1 MNMRIYLP
9 DSQSIDISEKMT
21 ILELAEKVS
30 PKKVSLTVGAFLN
43 KSREISDLRTIL
55 QNGDHVNLVFLPSK
69 EALEVVRHS
78 SAHVMAQAVQ
88 ELWPDVKVT
97 IGPVIENGFYYDF
110 DSPRSFHPDDLEKI
124 EIKMNEIIKRKLD
137 VKKEICSKQKAI
149 SVFKKMGEHYKTEI
163 IEELNEPEVSIYQ
176 QGEWFDL
183 CKGPHVSNLSQI
195 GAVKVLHQSG
205 AYWRGDEN
213 RTQLQRIYGTAF
225 HTEKE
230 LKRHLRDLEE
240 AAKRDHRKLGK
251 EMGLFYFSDLS
262 TGHPFFTGA
271 GTVIY
276 NELKQFLRHKYFEYD
291 YEEIITPQIYHSK
304 LFTRSGHIQHFSEN
318 MYPVLKRWLQ
328 QEQAA
333 GFRWLTDDDKRDKEN
348 NRQMELQES
357 GRPNFTGAL
366 YDDRTKFPKGFSP
379 KEQKMIHHSDLT
391 FLKPMNCPGHCLLYS
406 FQKKSYRELPWRVAD
421 FGRLHRREKTGV
433 LHGLTRVNSMCQDD
447 AHIFCT
453 PEQLEQ
459 EIENLLK
466 MFKEIYQ
473 KLGLDE
479 YNIALSTRPEDSM
492 GEDSVWNKAEEVLS
506 TVLERSKIPFE
517 VHAGEGAFYGPKL
530 DLMFV
535 DAMNRSWQLGT
546 LQCDFNMP
554 KAFNL
559 KYVDKDNQEKTPIL
573 LHRAVLGS
581 FERFIGVYL
590 EHTGGHLPIWL
601 SPVQV
606 LLINI
611 SKDQEVY
618 VKECANQ
625 MKSLGL
631 RVETDIRGEKLG
643 YKIREARL
651 RRIPCMAIVGERE
664 RQSHSL
670 SLRLRDGKSILL
682 KKDVFIEKLLKM
694 VQKRALDMLELSS

>member
-1 MNMRIYLP
+1 MRIYLP
-9 DSQSIDISEKMT
+9 DSKPIDISEKTT
-21 ILELAEKVS
+21 ILELVQKVIPEKAS
-30 PKKVSLTVGAFLN
+30 FTVGAFLN
-43 KSREISDLRTIL
+43 KSREISDSRTIL

-88 ELWPDVKVT
+88 ELWSDVKVT

-110 DSPRSFHPDDLEKI
+110 DSPRSFHLDDLEKI
-124 EIKMNEIIKRKLD
+124 EIKMKEIIKRKLD
-137 VKKEICSKQKAI
+137 VKKEVWSKEKAI
-149 SVFKKMGEHYKTEI
+149 SVFKKMREHYKVEI
-163 IEELNEPEVSIYQ
+163 IEELDEPEVSIYT

-195 GAVKVLHQSG
+195 GAVKVLYQSG
-205 AYWRGDEN
+205 AYWKGDEN
-213 RTQLQRIYGTAF
+213 KAQLQRIYGTAF

-230 LKRHLRDLEE
+230 LKRYLRDLEE

-251 EMGLFYFSDLS
+251 EMRLFYFSDLS

-276 NELKQFLRHKYFEYD
+276 NELKQFLRYKYFQYG
-291 YEEIITPQIYHSK
+291 YEEVITPQIFNSE

-318 MYPVLKRWLQ
+318 MYPVLKRGVS
-328 QEQAA
+328 QE
-333 GFRWLTDDDKRDKEN
+333 EV
-348 NRQMELQES
+348 
-357 GRPNFTGAL
+357 
-366 YDDRTKFPKGFSP
+366 
-379 KEQKMIHHSDLT
+379 SDLN
-391 FLKPMNCPGHCLLYS
+391 FLKPMNCPGHCLFYS

-447 AHIFCT
+447 AHVFCT
-453 PEQLEQ
+453 PEQLEP
-459 EIENLLK
+459 EIENILK
-466 MFKEIYQ
+466 MFQEIYQ
-473 KLGLDE
+473 KLGLDK
-479 YNIALSTRPEDSM
+479 YKIALSTRPENSM
-492 GEDSVWNKAEEVLS
+492 GEDFIWNKAEDVLA
-506 TVLERSKIPFE
+506 TVLEKSKIPFE

-559 KYVDKDNQEKTPIL
+559 KYVDRDNQEKTPIL

-590 EHTGGHLPIWL
+590 EHTGGHLPLWL

-611 SKDQEVY
+611 SKDQESY
-618 VKECANQ
+618 VKECADK
-625 MKSLGL
+625 MKSLGI
-631 RVETDIRGEKLG
+631 RVETDIRSEKLG

-664 RQSHSL
+664 KQSQSL
-670 SLRLRDGKSILL
+670 SLRLREGKSIQL
-682 KKDVFIEKLLKM
+682 KKDIFIEKILKM
-694 VQKRALDMLELSS
+694 VQKRVLDMLELQ